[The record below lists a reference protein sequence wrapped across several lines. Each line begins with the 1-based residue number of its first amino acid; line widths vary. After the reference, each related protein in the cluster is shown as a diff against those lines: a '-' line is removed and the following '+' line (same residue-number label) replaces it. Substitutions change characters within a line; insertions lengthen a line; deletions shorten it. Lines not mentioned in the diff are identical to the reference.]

1 MANLTGINTDMS
13 GKVGQFV
20 YRKTKRGVVVA
31 QAPGKP
37 AVPRRSEKQAILR
50 CQLGNQA
57 ANFRLY
63 GDKLAL
69 AFEDKAAGQSE
80 FNLFVQVNYGVN
92 PVYIT
97 KQDRLNGACVV
108 AGYTFCRGTLTNI
121 GHSINSSGVLVSS
134 LALGTLSI
142 GATTTV
148 ADLAAAIIANNT
160 GWEDL
165 DQITFFR
172 AIQYRDAEYNI
183 PRALMDSWRLVLDL
197 ADETLLYNRV
207 PSLGFTTVNGYLGM
221 SQALSDGGAAWV
233 HSRDRGNGNIRV
245 GTQHLVVV
253 NPLLEAYQ
261 STAAMRAS
269 ADSYGGIN
277 SKAVYLS
284 PNATLTSIG
293 SQTAY
298 AGGGTQ
304 QSTGGSGSGT
314 QSGGS
319 SSGTGSGTGSGSG
332 SGTGGSSE
340 TPTVVAPTISGT
352 TPFEESTTV
361 TMSGP
366 AGSTIHYTTDG
377 STPTAS
383 STQYSEALTLT
394 DTTTVKAVAVKDG
407 VSSSVTTRTFT
418 KGSGGGGSENPETE

>member
-121 GHSINSSGVLVSS
+121 GHSINSGGVLVSS
-134 LALGTLSI
+134 LALGSLSI
-142 GATTTV
+142 EATTTV

-298 AGGGTQ
+298 AAGGTQ
-304 QSTGGSGSGT
+304 QSSGGSGSGT

-319 SSGTGSGTGSGSG
+319 GSGTQSGGNGSG

-340 TPTVVAPTISGT
+340 TPTVAAPTISGT

-361 TMSGP
+361 MMSCP
-366 AGSTIHYTTDG
+366 AGATIHYTTDG
-377 STPTAS
+377 STPTSAS
-383 STQYSEALTLT
+383 TAYSEAITLT

-418 KGSGGGGSENPETE
+418 KGSGGGSETE

>member
-13 GKVGQFV
+13 GKVGQFI

-97 KQDRLNGACVV
+97 KQERLNGACVV

-121 GHSINSSGVLVSS
+121 GHSINNGGVLVSS
-134 LALGTLSI
+134 LALGTLNI

-197 ADETLLYNRV
+197 ADETLLYSRV
-207 PSLGFTTVNGYLGM
+207 PSLGFTTVSGYLGM

-261 STAAMRAS
+261 TTAAMRAS

-284 PNATLTSIG
+284 PNATLVAIG

-298 AGGGTQ
+298 SGGSQ
-304 QSTGGSGSGT
+304 QYSGGNGSGSGT
-314 QSGGS
+314 GTGTQSG
-319 SSGTGSGTGSGSG
+319 GSGSG
-332 SGTGGSSE
+332 SGTGTGTGGSE
-340 TPTVVAPTISGT
+340 TPTVAAPTISGS
-352 TPFEESTTV
+352 TPFEETTTV

-366 AGSTIHYTTDG
+366 SGATIHYTTDG
-377 STPTAS
+377 TTPTSAS
-383 STQYSEALTLT
+383 TTYTEALTLS

-407 VSSSVTTRTFT
+407 ESSSVTTRTFT
-418 KGSGGGGSENPETE
+418 KGSGGGGGDMSE